1 MWILNPK
8 VSLLI
13 HFCYNFIFPQKF
25 KTRTFNHILMP
36 VIQYN
41 FKKISPTNLEKNLKS
56 LNVCQELQFQ
66 KNLKDRIREQLRS

>member
-1 MWILNPK
+1 
-8 VSLLI
+8 
-13 HFCYNFIFPQKF
+13 
-25 KTRTFNHILMP
+25 MP